1 MGKGSLSPLSSFPNF
16 LLKLFNSGI
25 YLPRFTYEN
34 MASDSGRMPGGRP
47 ARYSGR
53 RVGGALR
60 CRPLVNK
67 LQSTYAA
74 MTSFRA
80 AFTQEL
86 THQESATTETRH
98 GTLLFRKPLLVR
110 WETDKPNPEL
120 LLVTDK
126 DIWNWLPDEELAYR
140 YSLELARDSLPIIM
154 VVTGQ
159 SPLNRDFEVERMVP
173 EASDGNLVHLLLY
186 PKEPTAQLTE
196 AQVWID
202 PATSLIRRAQVMD
215 FYGNTNLIRF
225 DSLTPDAALQD
236 SDFTFTPPAGTE
248 VEDHTD
254 GSHPSMTPLM
264 H

>member
-1 MGKGSLSPLSSFPNF
+1 MKTWQAIRAVCLAAA
-16 LLKLFNSGI
+16 LLI
-25 YLPRFTYEN
+25 IPAA
-34 MASDSGRMPGGRP
+34 ASAAPSDV
-47 ARYSGR
+47 A
-53 RVGGALR
+53 
-60 CRPLVNK
+60 PLVNK

-159 SPLNRDFEVERMVP
+159 SPLNRDFEVEPMVP